1 MIVRPPLAPALT
13 PASFFRDRANAE
25 RIGRRYL
32 ASLGA
37 ETNRNAI
44 LGASP
49 PLQRALASPPG
60 QAAEMLRHAID
71 ADFRRG
77 DVAVVDGWVLAK
89 SEARLCA
96 LVALG

>member
-1 MIVRPPLAPALT
+1 MDAGAL
-13 PASFFRDRANAE
+13 FRDRPSAE

-32 ASLGA
+32 ASPMA
-37 ETNRNAI
+37 EPDRNAI
-44 LGASP
+44 LAASP
-49 PLQRALASPPG
+49 RLERALAAPRE
-60 QAAEMLRHAID
+60 QIARQLRRTIAV
-71 ADFRRG
+71 DFRRG